1 MDSDSLAT
9 LSLVAVYSAIAVYVL
24 AFIAF
29 VLDLSARSARGLKLD
44 AERERDAAASGD
56 VDARRGQLAGAS
68 AAARGAVA
76 GATATAA
83 GVLERASSI
92 GGASTGSNGAGS
104 TATVDDE
111 VNIGS
116 RWQRTGLALT
126 VIAWLIHVAAIVM
139 RGLAAGRVP
148 WANMFEFAMTGT
160 GVIVTVF
167 LIVQFWRDLR
177 FLGAYVTGIVAL
189 LLGLATVNFY
199 VAVTPLPP
207 PLQSAWLVIHVF
219 VATLGTGFFAV
230 GAGLS
235 ILQLMQV
242 RREAGGMQRVPLLRT
257 LPSSEALESMAY
269 RVIVVGFA
277 FWTFTLIAG
286 AIWAER
292 AWGRYWG
299 WDTKEVWTFVIWV
312 VFAGYIHARA
322 TKGWRGS
329 RAAYLAVIG
338 FTAVLFNFTIV
349 NLFFK
354 GLHSYSGLDLDTGM

>member
-29 VLDLSARSARGLKLD
+29 VLDLSARSAQAQRLD
-44 AERERDAAASGD
+44 SERAARAADAVGA
-56 VDARRGQLAGAS
+56 DAHSGQLAKAGA
-68 AAARGAVA
+68 AVRGAAA
-76 GATATAA
+76 GATAATAA
-83 GVLERASSI
+83 VLERAS
-92 GGASTGSNGAGS
+92 GAGRG
-104 TATVDDE
+104 ADDDDE

-126 VIAWLIHVAAIVM
+126 IIAWLIHAAAIVL

-160 GVIVTVF
+160 GIMVTVF
-167 LIVQFWRDLR
+167 LAVQLWRDLR

-235 ILQLMQV
+235 IMQLLQV
-242 RREAGGMQRVPLLRT
+242 KREEGGAKRIPFLRT

-269 RVIVVGFA
+269 RVLVVGFA

-329 RAAYLAVIG
+329 RAAYLAIIG
-338 FTAVLFNFTIV
+338 FAAVLFNFTIV

-354 GLHSYSGLDLDTGM
+354 GLHSYSGLDTGM